1 MMSIQTALIVLPI
14 AIGIIY
20 AIVKAIARKTKTRV
34 DDEIAKTLSDILKIS
49 RGGDIDEKLN

>member
-1 MMSIQTALIVLPI
+1 MSIQTALIVLPI